1 MTHAYVLLTLFCCFL
16 HGASAVLCKHAL
28 QHSQDLRALPALN
41 KIVAVLTN
49 PIWLLGIGFGVGANI
64 LVVQIQSAIDI
75 SIVYPILSFAY
86 VFTLLLGYVF
96 LKESLTRPQWLGVSA
111 ITIGTG
117 TILLV
122 ENPITGGLTDMS
134 ALKWFTVLSITSTLA
149 LLLLASRS
157 IKNKGIN
164 YEILFALCAGI
175 CFGSVETYL
184 KTTTN
189 LVISELG
196 NFSVASLDS
205 LVTFFTVWPFFV
217 LALFGAVGFVS
228 LQLAFSR
235 GHVSVTVPLIAVTQR
250 MINMISGFFI
260 FGEAFPLPKISG
272 FVTIILGAVI
282 MILASIKSEGC
293 EAALSK
299 KFV

>member
-1 MTHAYVLLTLFCCFL
+1 MSHAYVLLTLFCSLL

-28 QHSQDLRALPALN
+28 QQNPRELPAIK
-41 KIVAVLTN
+41 KIAAVLTN

-75 SIVYPILSFAY
+75 SIVYPILNFAY
-86 VFTLLLGYVF
+86 VFTLLLGFLF
-96 LKESLTRPQWLGVSA
+96 LKESLTRPQWLGVST
-111 ITIGTG
+111 ITLGTG

-134 ALKWFTVLSITSTLA
+134 ALKWFTALSFASTLA

-157 IKNKGIN
+157 IKNKSLN

-189 LVISELG
+189 FVVSEIG
-196 NFSVASLDS
+196 TFSVASLDS
-205 LVTFFTVWPFFV
+205 LATFFTVWPFLV
-217 LALFGAVGFVS
+217 LALFGVVGFVS
-228 LQLAFSR
+228 LQFAFSR

-260 FGEAFPLPKISG
+260 FGEAFPLLKISG
-272 FVTIILGAVI
+272 FVAIILGAVI
-282 MILASIKSEGC
+282 MILASIKSEGSV
-293 EAALSK
+293 AALAK